1 MIDTITF
8 KIHLFKNPNDIF
20 KPLINLINTIA
31 KGSEIVQV
39 DRVHLL
45 NLKTNKIAEL
55 KANLVTGE
63 YNSVYHFDKLE
74 LPSYQ
79 GGINMRFDKLN
90 GLLQFEFSVPKFYF
104 GNNVIELMP
113 NIKDKDYSYNL
124 DTSKLANFVHKKI
137 KKAIHKAISDIS
149 GNTFNLTDLHFQ
161 NISIDR
167 IDFTYNQIF
176 PNYDKAIHYL
186 DCIKECKPLEFKNKH
201 PTDYYNGVSF
211 VTDNYG
217 YKIYH
222 KGIEFEKIQY
232 NQIKNEHYK
241 ILKNR
246 SPDDVTYFDTNK
258 YLSFKKIDDLQNYAN
273 CILRYEFRCSKK
285 NLSYKFFSEM
295 AFKHNELYQYLKKR
309 LNWLFAHEY
318 KPLKESKFNF
328 TKMEICNNIKFDSGN
343 YYIQYYINGKL
354 NIEYINDKKLLLR
367 IKKTKHVYQQILD
380 TLIRKNYLNFTISNQ
395 PNFKDLRDLY
405 SIYSKLETKK
415 INFFLAKDT
424 EYLNKLHS
432 WYGSENSIIPQID
445 NDQYFEKYLIKV
457 ILIQYI
463 KLFYKF
469 QISKLT
475 NNQQI
480 IENAKK
486 HNEKLNT
493 TGSSKLNINKVRQ
506 YNELLK
512 KFTLKDLKKKKLMSE
527 ATYYRVKKTM
537 QILNKSTSDNYS
549 LVDFSSIDKTFEFPF
564 KIQNSLS
571 INKIFKRLY

>member
-1 MIDTITF
+1 MIDTLTF
-8 KIHLFKNPNDIF
+8 KIHLFKDPNDIF
-20 KPLINLINTIA
+20 RPLINLINEIA

-39 DRVHLL
+39 DRVHLVG
-45 NLKTNKIAEL
+45 LKTNKIAEL

-63 YNSVYHFDKLE
+63 YNSVYQFDKLE

-90 GLLQFEFSVPKFYF
+90 GLLQFECSVPKFYF

-124 DTSKLANFVHKKI
+124 DTSKLANFVHKTI
-137 KKAIHKAISDIS
+137 KKFINKCINDIS
-149 GNTFNLTDLHFQ
+149 GNTFNLTDIHFQ

-167 IDFTYNQIF
+167 IDITYNQIF

-186 DCIKECKPLEFKNKH
+186 DCIKECKPLEFKNKY

-222 KGIEFEKIQY
+222 KGIEFEKIQF

-246 SPDDVTYFDTNK
+246 SQDDATYFDSNK
-258 YLSFKKIDDLQNYAN
+258 YLSFKKIQDLQNYAN

-285 NLSYKFFSEM
+285 NLSYQFFSQM
-295 AFKHNELYQYLKKR
+295 AFKHNELYQYLKTR
-309 LNWLFAHEY
+309 LFWLFSHEY
-318 KPLKESKFNF
+318 KPLKNSKFNF
-328 TKMEICNNIKFDSGN
+328 TKMEICNNVKFEAGN
-343 YYIQYYINGKL
+343 YFIQYYINGKL
-354 NIEYINDKKLLLR
+354 NKEYIEDKKLLLR
-367 IKKTKHVYQQILD
+367 IKKTKKIHQQIVD
-380 TLIRKNYLNFTISNQ
+380 TLVRRYYLNFNISNL
-395 PNFKDLRDLY
+395 PTYKDLRDLY

-415 INFFLAKDT
+415 INFYLAKSPD
-424 EYLNKLHS
+424 YLNKLHS
-432 WYGSENSIIPQID
+432 WFSSENSIIPHID
-445 NDQYFEKYLIKV
+445 EDQFLEKYLIKV

-475 NNQQI
+475 NNQSI

-486 HNEKLNT
+486 YNDKINT
-493 TGSSKLNINKVRQ
+493 TGTSKLNINKVRQ

-537 QILNKSTSDNYS
+537 KILNNSTSDNYS
-549 LVDFSSIDKTFEFPF
+549 LIDFSSIDKSFDYPF
-564 KIQNSLS
+564 KIQNSLY